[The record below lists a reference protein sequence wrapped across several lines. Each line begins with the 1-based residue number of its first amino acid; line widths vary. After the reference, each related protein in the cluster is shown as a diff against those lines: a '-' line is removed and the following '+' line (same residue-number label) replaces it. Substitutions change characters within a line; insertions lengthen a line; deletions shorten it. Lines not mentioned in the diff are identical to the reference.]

1 MRKTIFIIIFAIFI
15 FGGILQS
22 QKIQHINNGSS
33 ISDNYVK
40 GNECAQELL
49 WFPIGSVCGLSFLLF
64 PRKTIKWLIKPL
76 SQNEQKYMLTDVH
89 FGALRF
95 FGLILTIPTFFTIQY
110 SSCFDVLQY
119 LISR

>member
-1 MRKTIFIIIFAIFI
+1 MRRAIFIIIFAIFI

-22 QKIQHINNGSS
+22 QKIQHINNGAS

-40 GNECAQELL
+40 GNTCAQELL

-89 FGALRF
+89 FSALRF
-95 FGLILTIPTFFTIQY
+95 FGLILAVPTFITIQY
-110 SSCFDVLQY
+110 SPCLSLLQN
-119 LISR
+119 LFSR